1 MTLLGMLAGLCA
13 SALLAATAATA
24 QPAPPP
30 QVLFENVR
38 VFSNGVTSAP
48 TSVLVEGN
56 RIKTVGPTAAAAPGA
71 TRIAGQGRTLMPGLI
86 DAHIHLTFSTLG
98 QQDMLA
104 PDMTPEKGQAAA
116 AAEAGRML
124 MRGFTSVR
132 DLGGPIFEVKA
143 RIDKGEIP
151 GPRIWP
157 SGATIS
163 QTSGHGDFRLPSEGA
178 RRFTGKLSRA
188 ELFGATFIADG
199 RDDVLV
205 ATRENLRRGASQIKL
220 MAGGGVSSDYDPLDV
235 AQYTLDELKAAVEA
249 ADDWNTYVT
258 VHAYTPKA
266 VRKAIEAGVK
276 VIDHGQLLDD
286 ATAKLMAEKGIWW
299 SLQPFLD
306 DGKDTRFPEGS
317 PNRIKQQTMYAGT
330 DTAFALAKKHRV
342 RIAFGTDK
350 LFSPEAAAAQNA
362 DLVKMRRWYTPAEV
376 LKMVTAD
383 NAALLALSGPR
394 APVQGRLGVVEPG
407 AIADLILV
415 NGDPVA
421 NLDLMADPAKNFAI
435 IMKDGAIVKGGR

>member
-1 MTLLGMLAGLCA
+1 MRRSMQHAVV
-13 SALLAATAATA
+13 LAAAILSTPAAA
-24 QPAPPP
+24 QPAPPA

-48 TSVLVEGN
+48 TSVLVEGKL
-56 RIKTVGPTAAAAPGA
+56 IKAVGPAATGSPGA
-71 TRIAGQGRTLMPGLI
+71 TRIAGNGRTLMPGLI

-98 QQDMLA
+98 QKDMLA
-104 PDMTPEKGQAAA
+104 PDMTPAKGEAAA
-116 AAEAGRML
+116 AAEAERML
-124 MRGFTSVR
+124 MRGFTSAR

-143 RIDKGEIP
+143 RIDRGEIP

-163 QTSGHGDFRLPSEGA
+163 QTAGHGDFRLPSEGT

-188 ELFGATFIADG
+188 ELLGATFIADG

-266 VRKAIEAGVK
+266 IRKAIEAGVK
-276 VIDHGQLLDD
+276 VIDHGQLIDEP
-286 ATAKLMAEKGIWW
+286 TAKLMADKGIWW
-299 SLQPFLD
+299 SLQPFTD
-306 DGKDTRFPEGS
+306 DGGDTRFPEGS
-317 PNRIKQQTMYAGT
+317 PNRIKQKTMYAGT
-330 DTAFALAKKHRV
+330 DTAFALAKKYK
-342 RIAFGTDK
+342 IKTAWGTDK
-350 LFSPEAAAAQNA
+350 LFSLEAAGQQNA

-376 LKMVTAD
+376 LKMATAD

-394 APVQGRLGVVEPG
+394 APVQGRLGVVEEG

-421 NLDLMADPAKNFAI
+421 NLDLVADPAKNFAV
-435 IMKDGAIVKGGR
+435 IMKDGRIVKGGR